1 MADDEVFVD
10 MQRAAVNLCR
20 NLGYGA
26 APRASNRKRARR
38 GLPAAA
44 AAAAAARGR
53 HPSALPPP
61 GGAAHQPL

>member
-26 APRASNRKRARR
+26 ASRASNRKRARR
-38 GLPAAA
+38 GLPAA